1 MFALRYAALA
11 AIALWVGGVVIL
23 GGVAAPATFDILAAR
38 GVAEHRVLGGA
49 IFGEVL
55 RRFHLV
61 AYGCAGVLFLSL
73 MIRAVLGPRPA
84 YFGLRFAI
92 FGLMLVSTLYSGIV
106 LAGRIDDARRAAGG
120 APSALAENDPR
131 RIEFGRLH
139 RISTILLLIP
149 VAGGMALLFWEAR
162 DPA

>member
-11 AIALWVGGVVIL
+11 AIALWVGGIVIL
-23 GGVAAPATFDILAAR
+23 GGVAAPATFDLLAAR
-38 GVAEHRVLGGA
+38 GVADHRVLGGA
-49 IFGEVL
+49 IFGEML

-73 MIRAVLGPRPA
+73 LVRAVLGPRPA
-84 YFGLRFAI
+84 YFGMRFAI
-92 FGLMLVSTLYSGIV
+92 FGLMLVATLYSGIV
-106 LAGRIDDARRAAGG
+106 LSRRIEDARAAAGG

-131 RIEFGRLH
+131 RTEFGRLH

-149 VAGGMALLFWEAR
+149 VAGGLALLFWEAR